1 MTETIEQVQAE
12 FTLSSH
18 VPDELAYMNG
28 LGNEFE
34 TEAIAGTLPIGQNS
48 PQKVAHGLVSEL
60 VSGTTFTAPRA
71 HNRRSY
77 VFRIR
82 PSVVHGRFERVD
94 GGNVRTPPFDLPPSP
109 NNISWGPVGKLAAT
123 GDFIDGLATLCGNGS
138 PNSQSGMAVHVYSA
152 VRSMRDRVFADT
164 DGELMIVPQ
173 NGRIRV
179 FTELGRLDVGLGE
192 IAVVPRGLKFR
203 VELLGD
209 RADGFVFENFGL
221 PLRLPELGLIGT
233 NGLANVNDFE
243 IPVAAFEDQDRPVQL
258 IHKFGG
264 NLWAASLE
272 HSPLDVVAWR
282 GSLYPYK
289 YNLDRFVAMGTLTV
303 DHPDPSIFALL
314 TSPSDPVLGPN
325 FDVMALTPRWLV
337 SERSFRPPGYHRN
350 CVVEFSIFLAGDFG
364 GKELAAGSSVLNNN
378 WSPHGPGTKL
388 LEVGREAESSP
399 QKIEDQ
405 KILLFESRFP
415 MQITKFAETVMP
427 QVSNFTDQWGGF
439 TKRFAPRMSPAVGP
453 REGI

>member
-1 MTETIEQVQAE
+1 MTDTTERVDAGSTRARTAQD
-12 FTLSSH
+12 TLVYQS
-18 VPDELAYMNG
+18 G
-28 LGNEFE
+28 LGNELE
-34 TEAIAGTLPIGQNS
+34 TEALAGTLPLGQNS

-71 HNRRSY
+71 LTRRSY
-77 VFRIR
+77 LFRIR
-82 PSVVHGRFERVD
+82 PSVVHGRFERID
-94 GGNVRTPPFDLPPSP
+94 NATLRTPPFDLPPSP
-109 NNISWGPVGKLAAT
+109 NNICWGPVGNLVAT
-123 GDFIDGLATLCGNGS
+123 GDFVDGLATLCGNGS

-152 VRSMRDRVFADT
+152 VRSMRDRVFADA
-164 DGELMIVPQ
+164 DGELMIIPQ

-179 FTELGRLDVGLGE
+179 FTELGKLDVGLGE
-192 IAVVPRGLKFR
+192 IAVIPRGLKFR
-203 VELLGD
+203 VELLDD
-209 RADGFVFENFGL
+209 RADGFVCENFGL

-243 IPVAAFEDQDRPVQL
+243 IPVAAFEDQDRPVQM

-264 NLWAASLE
+264 NLWSASLT

-314 TSPSDPVLGPN
+314 TSPSDSILGPN

-337 SERSFRPPGYHRN
+337 SEKTFRPPGYHRN
-350 CVVEFSIFLAGDFG
+350 CVVEFSIFLAGEFG
-364 GKELAAGSSVLNNN
+364 GKELVPGSTVLNNN
-378 WSPHGPGTKL
+378 WSPHGPGTRL
-388 LEVGREAESSP
+388 LEMGREAESSP

-405 KILLFESRFP
+405 KILLLESRFP

-427 QVSNFTDQWGGF
+427 RVSNFADQWGGF
-439 TKRFAPRMSPAVGP
+439 TKRFAPHRSPSVGP
-453 REGI
+453 REAI

>member
-1 MTETIEQVQAE
+1 MSTITEAGERVGGVTAG
-12 FTLSSH
+12 
-18 VPDELAYMNG
+18 PAGGELAYQSG

-34 TEAIAGTLPIGQNS
+34 TEALPGTLPIGQNS

-71 HNRRSY
+71 LNRRSY

-82 PSVVHGRFERVD
+82 PSVVHGRFERI
-94 GGNVRTPPFDLPPSP
+94 GNGNVRTPPFDLPPSP
-109 NNISWGPVGKLAAT
+109 NNISWGPFTSTASDD
-123 GDFIDGLATLCGNGS
+123 DFVDGLATLCGNGS
-138 PNSQSGMAVHVYSA
+138 PDSQSGMAVHVYSA
-152 VRSMRDRVFADT
+152 TRSMRDRVFADA
-164 DGELMIVPQ
+164 DGELMIVPR

-179 FTELGRLDVGLGE
+179 FTELGRLDAGLGE

-203 VELLGD
+203 VELLDG
-209 RADGFVFENFGL
+209 RADGFVCENFGL
-221 PLRLPELGLIGT
+221 PLRLPELGLIGA
-233 NGLANVNDFE
+233 NGLANVADFE
-243 IPVAAFEDQDRPVQL
+243 IPVAAFEDQDRPVQM
-258 IHKFGG
+258 IHKFAG
-264 NLWAASLE
+264 NLWSAPLA

-282 GSLYPYK
+282 GGLYPYK

-350 CVVEFSIFLAGDFG
+350 CVVEFSIFLDGDAGKGLAG
-364 GKELAAGSSVLNNN
+364 GSTVLNNN
-378 WSPHGPGTKL
+378 WAPHGPATAL
-388 LEVGREAESSP
+388 LEKGREARLDP

-415 MQITKFAETVMP
+415 MQITNFAETVMP
-427 QVSNFTDQWGGF
+427 QVPSYADQWGGF
-439 TKRFAPRMSPAVGP
+439 TKRFAPPISPAAGP